1 MSLKTK
7 DLHIVFRHADRT
19 IMDSS
24 VFDPDDIDLYK
35 LVDDL
40 SIGPIWDLPAI
51 DDGRFRKEWLEK
63 TFGDLVFKDDILS
76 AVDKDIALIST
87 IVEMADKCKD
97 IYIWTGRDASEVINT
112 ARVLSRLIKLDK
124 RIYVLDFSDINVRNI
139 DGIIVSPKSLLQT
152 ASFQIKDVANH
163 FRQQTITDLQKW
175 ESMWSD
181 IKSVRSHV
189 RVLDKDGSIC
199 HVQDSF
205 FDTSLLSYCKS
216 EFQEAARVIGPTL
229 ADIDFAVS
237 DSYLN
242 WRLKELANNKKL
254 QYRGCL
260 IEIRDYEVR
269 LYNGE
274 N

>member
-24 VFDPDDIDLYK
+24 VFDPDDIDIYK

-40 SIGPIWDLPAI
+40 SIGPIWNLVAVDEERI
-51 DDGRFRKEWLEK
+51 RKKWLEN
-63 TFGDLVFKDDILS
+63 TFGDLMFKDEILS
-76 AVDKDIALIST
+76 AVDKDIAVIST

-112 ARVLSRLIKLDK
+112 ARVLSHLIKLDK
-124 RIYVLDFSDINVRNI
+124 CIYVLDFSNIQVRNI
-139 DGIIVSPKSLLQT
+139 DGKIVSPKSLLQT
-152 ASFQIKDVANH
+152 ASFQIKDVVNH

-175 ESMWSD
+175 ESLWSNLQSV
-181 IKSVRSHV
+181 KSLL

-199 HVQDSF
+199 HVQDSY
-205 FDTSLLSYCKS
+205 FDASLLSNCKS
-216 EFQEAARVIGPTL
+216 EFLNAARVIGQTMV
-229 ADIDFAVS
+229 DIDLTVS
-237 DSYLN
+237 HSYLN
-242 WRLKELANNKKL
+242 WRLKELAINKKL
-254 QYRGCL
+254 LYRGHL

-269 LYNGE
+269 LHN
-274 N
+274 

>member
-19 IMDSS
+19 IVDSS

-40 SIGPIWDLPAI
+40 SIGPIWDLAAI
-51 DDGRFRKEWLEK
+51 DDGRIRKEWLEK
-63 TFGDLVFKDDILS
+63 TFGDLMFKDEILS
-76 AVDKDIALIST
+76 AVDKDIAVIST

-97 IYIWTGRDASEVINT
+97 IYIWTGRDTSEVINT
-112 ARVLSRLIKLDK
+112 ARVLSHLIKLDK
-124 RIYVLDFSDINVRNI
+124 CIYVLDFSNIQVRNI
-139 DGIIVSPKSLLQT
+139 DGKIVSPKSLLQT
-152 ASFQIKDVANH
+152 ASFQIKDVVNN

-181 IKSVRSHV
+181 VQSVRSLV
-189 RVLDKDGSIC
+189 RVLDNDGSIS
-199 HVQDSF
+199 HMQDSN
-205 FDTSLLSYCKS
+205 FDNSLLSNCKS
-216 EFQEAARVIGPTL
+216 EFLNAARVIGQTL
-229 ADIDFAVS
+229 VDIDIAVS

-242 WRLKELANNKKL
+242 WRLKELAINKKL
-254 QYRGCL
+254 QYRGRL

-269 LYNGE
+269 LHN
-274 N
+274 